1 MELREVTSALDY
13 LSYFNQCFEDLNI
26 DQFPEVYAYYQVLHQ
41 DFITYSESEVSFF
54 AILKE
59 LLLIEAKFQI
69 LLILLSDTLYA
80 DMAMSEQ
87 KLIQITEEDSYSFYR
102 ELTGQNKSS
111 SILWSMIYISEK

>member
-26 DQFPEVYAYYQVLHQ
+26 HQFPEVYAYYQGLQQ

-54 AILKE
+54 ATLKE

-69 LLILLSDTLYA
+69 LLILIPHTLYA

-87 KLIQITEEDSYSFYR
+87 KLIQITEEDSCSFYR